1 MNGLKLEVLS
11 QQEIREICDGALAIL
26 EDVGVEIFE
35 QQAMEILVRDGAI
48 LEEGRIR
55 LPAKLVR
62 DSLDQ
67 VPPQF
72 SLHARNPNNDVVVGG
87 GSPLIEP
94 MIGRI
99 NVIDLDTGEKRRTS
113 IDDVAGLIKLADALS
128 NYHVLHSGAVMPRI
142 EGVPEGMAHVHG
154 YIESVSNSSKVIKGS
169 GRGRQVAEDCITMAS
184 ILMDKRIEDLAQN
197 PPLFT
202 TINVI
207 SPLRHD
213 RAQTEGLMTYA
224 RHGIPVEITSEPQ
237 MGATSPVTFAGTLI
251 QQTAEVLSG
260 IVLAQRVNPG
270 TPVIF
275 GTCAAAMDLR
285 NGLIA
290 LGGVEGALINV
301 AHAQIAKHFGVPS
314 RGTGSNT
321 DSKVLDVQAGYE
333 KAITLMMTVVA
344 GNDIIFYPGT
354 IEHALTIDYR
364 SLLIDNEICGMALR
378 AARGIDVNEQTKAVE
393 LIKETA
399 LKGNYLG
406 KKHTVMNMNKEL
418 FFVELTDRDTRE
430 DWMDKGGRALD
441 EIAAERVKEILRTHK
456 PDPLPEGVHQELIS
470 FQREVEQRQRSAA
483 ESE

>member
-1 MNGLKLEVLS
+1 MSVTKLKVLS
-11 QQEIREICDGALAIL
+11 QAEIREICDGALAIL
-26 EDVGVEIFE
+26 EEVGVEIFE
-35 QQAMEILVRDGAI
+35 QQAIDILVREGAVF
-48 LEEGRIR
+48 EGGRVR
-55 LPAKLVR
+55 FPAKLVT
-62 DSLDQ
+62 DSLKK
-67 VPPQF
+67 VPSQF
-72 SLHARNPNNDVVVGG
+72 SLHARNQKNNVVVGD
-87 GSPLIEP
+87 GSLLIEP

-99 NVIDLDTGEKRRTS
+99 NVIDLDTGQKRRTDM
-113 IDDVAGLIKLADALS
+113 DDVARLIKLADALG

-142 EGVPEGMAHVHG
+142 EGVAEGMAHVRG

-184 ILMDKRIEDLAQN
+184 ILKGKRIKDLAQE

-224 RHGIPVEITSEPQ
+224 EHGIPVEITSEPQ

-260 IVLAQRVNPG
+260 IVLAQKVNPG

-301 AHAQIAKHFGVPS
+301 AHAQIAEHLGIPS

-333 KAITLMMTVVA
+333 KAITLMMTVLA

-378 AARGIDVNEQTKAVE
+378 AVRGIDVNEQTQAVE

-406 KKHTVMNMNKEL
+406 KKHTIMNMNEEL

-430 DWMDKGGRALD
+430 DWMEKGGRSLD
-441 EIAAERVKEILRTHK
+441 EIAAERVKEILRTHQ
-456 PDPLPEGVHQELIS
+456 PDPLPESVRQDLVR
-470 FQREVEQRQRSAA
+470 FQREVEQRQRSTA
-483 ESE
+483 ERE

>member
-1 MNGLKLEVLS
+1 MNSVKLEVLS
-11 QQEIREICDGALAIL
+11 AEEVRDICDAAIAIL
-26 EDVGVEIFE
+26 GEIGVEIFE
-35 QQAMEILVRDGAI
+35 QQAMEILVQVGATV
-48 LEEGRIR
+48 EEGRVR
-55 LPAKLVR
+55 LPEKLV
-62 DSLDQ
+62 LDNLDR
-67 VPPQF
+67 VPAKF
-72 SLHARNPNNDVVVGG
+72 SLHARNPKNTVTVGG

-99 NVIDLDTGEKRRTS
+99 NVIDLDSGEKRRTS
-113 IDDVAGLIKLADALS
+113 IEDVARLIKLADAMK

-154 YIESVSNSSKVIKGS
+154 YIQSVSNSSKLVKGS

-184 ILMDKRIEDLAQN
+184 IVMGKRIEELAPE

-213 RAQTEGLMTYA
+213 RAQTEGLLTYA
-224 RHGIPVEITSEPQ
+224 RYGIPVEITSEPQ

-251 QQTAEVLSG
+251 QQTAEVISG
-260 IVLAQRVNPG
+260 IVLAQAVNPG

-290 LGGVEGALINV
+290 LGGVEGSMINV
-301 AHAQIAKHFGVPS
+301 AHAQIARHLGIPS

-333 KAITLMMTVVA
+333 KALTLVMTVLA

-378 AARGIDVNEQTKAVE
+378 AARGIDVNEQTQAVE

-406 KKHTVMNMNKEL
+406 KKHTVMNMSKEL

-430 DWMDKGGRALD
+430 DWMEKGGRALD
-441 EIAAERVKEILRTHK
+441 AIATERVKEILQTHK
-456 PDPLPEGVHQELIS
+456 PDPLPQNVYQDLLA
-470 FQREVEQRQRSAA
+470 FQRDVEHRQSAA
-483 ESE
+483 RSK